1 MTVITEIYNIKV
13 MELMSRLMV
22 HRININKS
30 LHSAWLESKRNSVC
44 TRGKMHVV
52 HVSTSLPDENLKEV
66 R

>member
-1 MTVITEIYNIKV
+1 